1 MPLLNSVTTPYAE
14 ALLQVVNENSLTEEI
29 VSEVNHLLE

>member
-14 ALLQVVNENSLTEEI
+14 ALLQVVNENNQTELM
-29 VSEVNHLLE
+29 VKEVKQILL